1 MKEYN
6 KKLTEDMYQKW
17 LNGTKVSQLQEENN
31 LGRDAIYKRFARLR
45 QENAQEDVEEVSE
58 IDENDNEVVVH
69 NFTAADNE
77 FDSNDNDDMMPNNDA
92 DVLAPEIGNSNNTIL
107 YAMIGIGL
115 AIAVVFLWPKS
126 MGCPQKNGKSVETI
140 QTNLKMAT
148 WMLYFLCSTRN
159 SLFQIIFFEMI
170 LCL

>member
-115 AIAVVFLWPKS
+115 AIAVVFYGPKVWDALKKWKKRRNNTNEFEDGN
-126 MGCPQKNGKSVETI
+126 MDAVFPLQHPQ
-140 QTNLKMAT
+140 
-148 WMLYFLCSTRN
+148 
-159 SLFQIIFFEMI
+159 
-170 LCL
+170 